1 MCEFSAIVCVGN
13 VFFEWNNESDHPA
26 RAVDSTQVK
35 TANRGLGVHR
45 VVLAISSIGLRDV
58 VTPTWFVGSL
68 YGELD
73 PPKISGDDLS

>member
-1 MCEFSAIVCVGN
+1 VVVRLALRDNDC
-13 VFFEWNNESDHPA
+13 DHPA
-26 RAVDSTQVK
+26 RAVDSTQVIR
-35 TANRGLGVHR
+35 ADRGLGVHR

-58 VTPTWFVGSL
+58 VTPTLFVGSL